1 MLCCRQGCVVDK
13 VVLNCLCKMLKGKAG
28 FCCFCRTLGI
38 SSGLDEVVGC
48 LLGIHSIMK
57 IKKSDCV

>member
-1 MLCCRQGCVVDK
+1 MVCAKCSRVKQ
-13 VVLNCLCKMLKGKAG
+13 G

-48 LLGIHSIMK
+48 LLGIHGIMK
-57 IKKSDCV
+57 IKKSVADYTSHCREPFCWHQHA